1 MFEVRV
7 MHRNGSVMFVL
18 KADASALNDLG
29 LALGCDEKGWFVN
42 FADLTYDLMRFLD
55 EEY

>member
-29 LALGCDEKGWFVN
+29 LALECDEKGWFVN
-42 FADLTYDLMRFLD
+42 FADLAHDLMRFLD